1 MPGARNARRT
11 TREQTMSK
19 LVHKKRGQ
27 TGLVL
32 TAARLGTEAAVEG
45 DFGFHPVLEFLP
57 DAALAV
63 DVNGVVIA
71 WNPAMEQLTGIPA
84 VDMIGQGDYA
94 YGVPYYGY
102 RRPMLVDL
110 ILKPS
115 RVLEKNYPYLMR
127 DGETLQTELFVP
139 ALRPSGRHL
148 SIKASPLR
156 DNSGRLVGA
165 IETTRD
171 ISEMKRLE
179 RELLEAKSRLE
190 REQGVL
196 EQKNAALQEILN
208 QIETEKQ
215 LVIAR
220 IRTNVDRLVRPLLR
234 QLGHRVGSD
243 DQTCLAEIGSRLDE
257 IAEPFAH
264 RLESRFA
271 TLSPRQVEIC
281 NNIRR
286 GLSCKEIARQF
297 DTSVHTVLNQR
308 QDIRRKL
315 GLNGQRVN
323 LMSFLRSL

>member
-1 MPGARNARRT
+1 M
-11 TREQTMSK
+11 MSK
-19 LVHKKRGQ
+19 LAYKRRVKSDVFPSASRG
-27 TGLVL
+27 
-32 TAARLGTEAAVEG
+32 RFEG
-45 DFGFHPVLEFLP
+45 VAESDFGFHPVLEFLP

-63 DVNGVVIA
+63 DIHGVVIA

-84 VDMIGQGDYA
+84 ADMIGKGEYEYA
-94 YGVPYYGY
+94 VPYYGY

-115 RVLEKNYPYLMR
+115 RVLEKNYPYLTR
-127 DGETLQTELFVP
+127 HGETLQTDLFVP

-148 SIKASPLR
+148 SIKAGPLR
-156 DNSGRLVGA
+156 DTTGRLVGA

-171 ISEMKRLE
+171 ISDTKRLE
-179 RELLEAKSRLE
+179 QELLDAKSRLE
-190 REQGVL
+190 HEQRVL
-196 EQKNAALQEILN
+196 EHKNSALQEILN
-208 QIETEKQ
+208 QIESEKQ
-215 LVIAR
+215 LVVAR

-234 QLGHRVGSD
+234 QLGHRVGTD
-243 DQTCLAEIGSRLDE
+243 DQDFLAEIGRRLDE

-271 TLSPRQVEIC
+271 ALSPRQVEIC
-281 NNIRR
+281 NCIRR
-286 GLSCKEIARQF
+286 GLSCKEIAGQF

-315 GLNGQRVN
+315 GLNGKRVN